1 MLRIYKN
8 LGKFD
13 HPLSQLSNFGISSRD
28 FPRIEVMSLLM
39 TEKADIMTEFLKEDI
54 DQRRTKAQL
63 SRHELARNSM
73 LHTELESDNHHSFS
87 PYVRSRR
94 QSDTYFKHPQPF

>member
-28 FPRIEVMSLLM
+28 FSTIEVMSLLM

-54 DQRRTKAQL
+54 D
-63 SRHELARNSM
+63 
-73 LHTELESDNHHSFS
+73 
-87 PYVRSRR
+87 
-94 QSDTYFKHPQPF
+94 